1 MSTWKPKF
9 IQLPIDKM
17 AGAPWNLLDAR
28 GFRIA
33 WCGTD
38 GNHEKDGELIANDL
52 LNLIAIG
59 EAVGELHEKALESR
73 AALESQNA
81 ALKKRVEEL
90 ENCVTC
96 FQNAIDELS
105 AGMKLALGSEE
116 GEDVL
121 RPVLNLA
128 LKLRKPAEQEEIMRQ
143 GELEIYRGIMRG
155 ELP

>member
-52 LNLIAIG
+52 LILIAIG

-73 AALESQNA
+73 AALEAQNE
-81 ALKKRVEEL
+81 ALKKRVEWQPIETAPKDGTVILVCEL
-90 ENCVTC
+90 EDDFVTIGK
-96 FQNAIDELS
+96 FN
-105 AGMKLALGSEE
+105 E
-116 GEDVL
+116 GHWNGVDHGVHINSGL
-121 RPVLNLA
+121 RIAPTHWMPLPD
-128 LKLRKPAEQEEIMRQ
+128 KPAEQEVD
-143 GELEIYRGIMRG
+143 
-155 ELP
+155 